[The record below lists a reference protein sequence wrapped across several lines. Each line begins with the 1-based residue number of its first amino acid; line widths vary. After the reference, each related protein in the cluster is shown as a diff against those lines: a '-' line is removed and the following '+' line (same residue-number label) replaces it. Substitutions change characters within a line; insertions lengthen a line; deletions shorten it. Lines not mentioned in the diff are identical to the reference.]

1 MLLLL
6 TERGSTH
13 HIGQFSTSV
22 EIGLAQSME
31 TQFLNSRKLTFI
43 EDYFIT
49 KNHHIKFTIGDKSVQ
64 NVPAR
69 LASSFDIESAY
80 TDSAES

>member
-1 MLLLL
+1 
-6 TERGSTH
+6 
-13 HIGQFSTSV
+13 
-22 EIGLAQSME
+22 ME